1 MDGSRW
7 SIWPNLNVL
16 DYSIRVTIKDLIE
29 HSWYWSWDARSNSRN
44 FQYHYAT
51 FNTRNGAP
59 LDAQRYLKSRNLF
72 MRTRKA
78 LRTILV
84 LKCKS
89 GLILLG
95 CDFKKNAP
103 CYLLQSGVK
112 MIALY
117 QFLATKVTKRNYF
130 LTREYYTHKEMFL
143 CCTVQ
148 EKIWFHHF
156 FNWNIIFLNQR
167 NFFFI

>member
-16 DYSIRVTIKDLIE
+16 DYSVRVTIKDLIE
-29 HSWYWSWDARSNSRN
+29 HSLKLRCEKQFSQLSIPLRN
-44 FQYHYAT
+44 
-51 FNTRNGAP
+51 NTRNGAP

-78 LRTILV
+78 LRPILV

-117 QFLATKVTKRNYF
+117 QFLAKSNKKKLF
-130 LTREYYTHKEMFL
+130 LDSRVLHA
-143 CCTVQ
+143 
-148 EKIWFHHF
+148 
-156 FNWNIIFLNQR
+156 QR
-167 NFFFI
+167 NVSLLYGSRKNLISSFL